1 MGTAGVAIRTREL
14 LSRIPADRA
23 IGAEIGVF
31 AGQMSA
37 ALLLGHPGLTL
48 YMVDN
53 YLGADE
59 QPEPYKACGDYHAT
73 RLSRAEQAGWKRHA
87 EQATAF
93 AAGRRVLCWQA
104 SLGAAATLPDGG
116 LDFVFIDADHS
127 YEGVRADLVA
137 WAPKLRPGG
146 ILSGHDYGLPTHPRF
161 GVKQAV
167 DEAVQQHGWMLE
179 LGENYTW
186 FVRL

>member
-1 MGTAGVAIRTREL
+1 MGSAGVALRTREL

-23 IGAEIGVF
+23 IGAEVGVF

-37 ALLLGHPGLTL
+37 ALLRAHPGLTL
-48 YMVDN
+48 YLVDN
-53 YLGADE
+53 YRGADE
-59 QPEPYKACGDYHAT
+59 QPQAYKDCGDYHAT
-73 RLSRAEQAGWKRHA
+73 QLTQAEQEKWKRHA

-93 AAGRRVLCWQA
+93 AATCRVLCWME
-104 SLGAAATLPDGG
+104 SLDAAATIPDGA

-127 YEGVRADLVA
+127 YEGVRADLAA
-137 WAPKLRPGG
+137 WAPKVKPGG
-146 ILSGHDYGLPTHPRF
+146 ILGGHDYALPTHPRF
-161 GVKQAV
+161 GVQRAV
-167 DEAVQQHGWMLE
+167 DEAVERHGWTLE